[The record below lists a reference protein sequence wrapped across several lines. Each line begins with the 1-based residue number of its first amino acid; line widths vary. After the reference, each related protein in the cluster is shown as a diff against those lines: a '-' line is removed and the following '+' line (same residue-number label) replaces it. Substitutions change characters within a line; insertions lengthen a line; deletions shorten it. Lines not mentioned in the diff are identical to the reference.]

1 MLDSTVETNNIV
13 TQNGSTFILIRSW
26 VRRISFFLLKSRSI
40 SGLPCISNGS
50 ACNCQ
55 TVGPSN
61 LPTYW
66 MAIWLVDSGFYLM
79 IWLVDSVFYLMIW
92 LVDSVFY
99 LMIWLVDSVFYFMI
113 SFYVFITTMWL
124 RKPEDLN
131 SHRPSPLY
139 YKGTD

>member
-13 TQNGSTFILIRSW
+13 TQNGSIFILIRSW

-99 LMIWLVDSVFYFMI
+99 FMI

-124 RKPEDLN
+124 RKPVDLN

>member
-13 TQNGSTFILIRSW
+13 TQNGSIFILSRSW

-40 SGLPCISNGS
+40 SGLPRISNGS

-66 MAIWLVDSGFYLM
+66 MA

-124 RKPEDLN
+124 RKPVDLN

-139 YKGTD
+139 YRGTD

>member
-79 IWLVDSVFYLMIW
+79 IWLVDSVFY
-92 LVDSVFY
+92 F
-99 LMIWLVDSVFYFMI
+99 MIWLVDSVFYFMI

-124 RKPEDLN
+124 RKPVDLN

>member
-13 TQNGSTFILIRSW
+13 TQNGSIFILIRSW

-99 LMIWLVDSVFYFMI
+99 LMI

-124 RKPEDLN
+124 RKPVDLN

>member
-13 TQNGSTFILIRSW
+13 TQNGSIFILIRSW

-99 LMIWLVDSVFYFMI
+99 FMI

-124 RKPEDLN
+124 RKPVDLN
-131 SHRPSPLY
+131 PHRPSPLY

>member
-99 LMIWLVDSVFYFMI
+99 FMI

>member
-13 TQNGSTFILIRSW
+13 TQNGSIFILIRSW

-40 SGLPCISNGS
+40 SGLPRLSNGS

-99 LMIWLVDSVFYFMI
+99 FMI

-124 RKPEDLN
+124 RKPVDLN

>member
-13 TQNGSTFILIRSW
+13 TQNGSIFILIRSW

-40 SGLPCISNGS
+40 SGLPRISNGS

-99 LMIWLVDSVFYFMI
+99 FMI

-124 RKPEDLN
+124 RKPVDLN